1 MFLDSLVM
9 SSTKHHESCGIFP
22 VWQDENGSYRDAALL
37 VAFPSLL
44 EGQLETTPVD
54 DIPVMV

>member
-1 MFLDSLVM
+1 M

-22 VWQDENGSYRDAALL
+22 VWQEENGSYRDAALL
-37 VAFPSLL
+37 VAFLSLL